1 VGISKKEG
9 VFAKIEQDGWS
20 GIAFVN
26 IDSSQATVILTAY
39 DDDGVT
45 IASETISLASFSKQV
60 EQPENIFNI
69 SSATYITYSSDKDIV
84 AFQLNSSSDNMML
97 DGLEGM

>member
-1 VGISKKEG
+1 
-9 VFAKIEQDGWS
+9 
-20 GIAFVN
+20 VN

-60 EQPENIFNI
+60 EQPENIFTQSI

-84 AFQLNSSSDNMML
+84 AFQLNGSGDMLL